1 MYQQSYNNYYPNA
14 YSMQQ
19 QQTRLNQL
27 LLKGRPVSSIDEVK
41 AASVDFDGSIFYF
54 PDLANNRIYS
64 KQINLDG
71 TSTILMYELKE
82 IPKDIPASQFITR
95 EEFETVINQLKGSL
109 PTSPEEAQKPAAANI
124 KF

>member
-1 MYQQSYNNYYPNA
+1 MYQQSYNYYPNV

-19 QQTRLNQL
+19 QQTRLNQP

-64 KQINLDG
+64 K
-71 TSTILMYELKE
+71 
-82 IPKDIPASQFITR
+82 
-95 EEFETVINQLKGSL
+95 
-109 PTSPEEAQKPAAANI
+109 
-124 KF
+124 